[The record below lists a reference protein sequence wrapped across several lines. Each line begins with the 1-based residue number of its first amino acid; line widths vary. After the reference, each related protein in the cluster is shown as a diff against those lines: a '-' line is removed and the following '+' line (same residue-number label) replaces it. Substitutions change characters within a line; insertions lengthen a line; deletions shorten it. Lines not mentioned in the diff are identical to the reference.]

1 MKKRSANMRVS
12 AVIWDLECKA
22 MSQACWLHCCCC
34 KLTQDKGHKWEC
46 NYDCSMPM
54 RCSRISTGKRSS
66 IYRGKFKAQLQA
78 LTSRFISSKNKVS
91 SLVWLWQASINKKTT
106 LKNTKLS
113 KSKLN
118 TKGKAGFRLWDS
130 KMCRHVTLNRSSRTL
145 SSKSACTHIWTA
157 SRWAESH
164 DMETMAADER
174 CNCEYEYMRSF
185 WVLSRR
191 LWTIRARIVV
201 SE

>member
-1 MKKRSANMRVS
+1 MCGCVQVTHKAAGVIYQQWLQWKWQDLSQSLINLLAKWKKMKKRSANMRVS

-54 RCSRISTGKRSS
+54 WCSRISTGKRSS

-78 LTSRFISSKNKVS
+78 FTSRFISSKNKVS

-106 LKNTKLS
+106 L
-113 KSKLN
+113 
-118 TKGKAGFRLWDS
+118 
-130 KMCRHVTLNRSSRTL
+130 
-145 SSKSACTHIWTA
+145 
-157 SRWAESH
+157 
-164 DMETMAADER
+164 
-174 CNCEYEYMRSF
+174 
-185 WVLSRR
+185 
-191 LWTIRARIVV
+191 
-201 SE
+201 